1 MAVLNVL
8 TIPKA
13 IEHSFDTSN
22 PQPIWFEDYFN
33 LCSLKTV
40 ICAHYYFIYS

>member
-1 MAVLNVL
+1 MVVLNVL

-22 PQPIWFEDYFN
+22 PQPIWFEDYFRF
-33 LCSLKTV
+33 STV
-40 ICAHYYFIYS
+40 